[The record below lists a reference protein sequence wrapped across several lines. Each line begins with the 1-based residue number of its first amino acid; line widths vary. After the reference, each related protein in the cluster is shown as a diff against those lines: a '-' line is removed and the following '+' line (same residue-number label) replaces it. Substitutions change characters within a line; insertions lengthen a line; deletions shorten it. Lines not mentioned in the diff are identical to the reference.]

1 VLAWRR
7 RWEVVVI
14 GLLILGITLLGG
26 LLLAVPRRNVPLM
39 PLVLTLAACGGAW
52 LSLTVGA
59 WLAEI
64 RGRGREPVRSRVRE
78 A

>member
-1 VLAWRR
+1 M
-7 RWEVVVI
+7 
-14 GLLILGITLLGG
+14 LLILGITVLGG

-59 WLAEI
+59 WLAE
-64 RGRGREPVRSRVRE
+64 RRSRGSPGPCDDRLPG